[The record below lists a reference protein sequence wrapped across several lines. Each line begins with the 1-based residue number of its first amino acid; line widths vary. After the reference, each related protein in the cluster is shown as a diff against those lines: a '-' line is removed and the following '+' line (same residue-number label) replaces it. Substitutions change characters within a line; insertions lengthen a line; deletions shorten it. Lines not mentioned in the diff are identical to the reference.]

1 MVIGRVSKTR
11 GPQGLRGSNP
21 LRGAIPTPMIDVASI
36 IFLIEVERLRCDMD
50 RTMGGLLSLSIHAAL
65 MDHGFR
71 RAREEF
77 VRDLAFIYR
86 EMGIDL
92 FADGDVDETLR
103 RLIDAFNEEGS
114 AERFSYER
122 LDGDRILLRVEG
134 CRFADVGHPI
144 LMRMGE
150 ATCPWGVITAAVLEM
165 KTGRRTKLETRL
177 KDDGAETLI
186 RLI

>member
-11 GPQGLRGSNP
+11 GPRGLRGSNP

-36 IFLIEVERLRCDMD
+36 IFLIEVERLRCNMD

-71 RAREEF
+71 RTREEF

-103 RLIDAFNEEGS
+103 RLIEAFNEEGS
-114 AERFSYER
+114 AERFSYE
-122 LDGDRILLRVEG
+122 GDEKQILLRVEG

-150 ATCPWGVITAAVLEM
+150 ATCPWGVIAAAVLEM

>member
-1 MVIGRVSKTR
+1 MMD
-11 GPQGLRGSNP
+11 
-21 LRGAIPTPMIDVASI
+21 GAFI
-36 IFLIEVERLRCDMD
+36 IFLIEAEGLRCGMD

-65 MDHGFR
+65 MGYGFR

-77 VRDLAFIYR
+77 VRSLAFIYR
-86 EMGIDL
+86 EIGVDL
-92 FADGDVDETLR
+92 FAGEDVDETLR
-103 RLIDAFNEEGS
+103 RLLEVFNEEGS
-114 AERFSYER
+114 AERFSYES
-122 LDGDRILLRVEG
+122 DEKQILLRVEG

-177 KDDGAETLI
+177 KGDGAETLI